1 LQSNKVTIFFIYY
14 IRCWKSHKKWW
25 WASNTQKTL
34 IQILIICLTD
44 FIGAAAA
51 AQVLNLNCPR
61 HIDFFWRACE
71 NNKDITGGRMATTLL
86 YYL

>member
-1 LQSNKVTIFFIYY
+1 
-14 IRCWKSHKKWW
+14 
-25 WASNTQKTL
+25 L

-44 FIGAAAA
+44 FIAAAA
-51 AQVLNLNCPR
+51 SFKSKLPSPHR
-61 HIDFFWRACE
+61 FFWRACE